1 MTSNADDFQ
10 RDIDEL
16 IAENKQLK
24 SEKEELESRIEKLR
38 CELANSVHNISLA
51 KSERK
56 DEINELRSEVCD
68 AGMRL
73 EKATTELK
81 HVKKLLFE
89 RNRRYQEDCITIN
102 RLSTTIDVLA
112 ERMANKAWR
121 NR

>member
-10 RDIDEL
+10 REIDEL

-38 CELANSVHNISLA
+38 CELANAVHNISVA
-51 KSERK
+51 KGERK
-56 DEINELRSEVCD
+56 DEIDELRSEVCD

-102 RLSTTIDVLA
+102 RLSTTVDVLA